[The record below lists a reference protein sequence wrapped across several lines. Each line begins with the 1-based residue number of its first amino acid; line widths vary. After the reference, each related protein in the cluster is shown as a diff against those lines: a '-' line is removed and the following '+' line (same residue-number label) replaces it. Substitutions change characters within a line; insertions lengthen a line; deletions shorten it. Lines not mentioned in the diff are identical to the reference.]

1 MRYIILTLTLMFGL
15 CSFSQDL
22 NKEANGYTQVIQA
35 ELTKAELYQ
44 KLNEWV
50 AVSYNSANEVIQLN
64 TTEKIIIKGILT
76 LPYTNWAGKLS
87 LNVSHSLTFIIRE
100 GRFKVDFIAT
110 SVTNNSGGLADISL
124 INVFLTEEAYTKEQ
138 HLQYMEASQRSQF
151 ATFGYS
157 EKKIDKMIAKYIND
171 ANQTNM
177 DYNHYI
183 DNRTNWVNEINN
195 IFNQIDEYVNK
206 SEQTEDNW

>member
-1 MRYIILTLTLMFGL
+1 M
-15 CSFSQDL
+15 
-22 NKEANGYTQVIQA
+22 
-35 ELTKAELYQ
+35 
-44 KLNEWV
+44 
-50 AVSYNSANEVIQLN
+50 
-64 TTEKIIIKGILT
+64 KIS
-76 LPYTNWAGKLS
+76 S
-87 LNVSHSLTFIIRE
+87 LE
-100 GRFKVDFIAT
+100 
-110 SVTNNSGGLADISL
+110 DISL

-183 DNRTNWVNEINN
+183 DNRTNWMNEINN

-206 SEQTEDNW
+206 SEQTEDDW